1 MTPAIVFRA
10 GHSGHFLSSVIQDHP
25 ADTAKFR
32 MADNYQNRRLTIF
45 LTHDVEAAC
54 RDPGLSPVFRILPTY
69 NIYNAIYNIF
79 MKKILIEEFS
89 NFDLST
95 WAHDPVF
102 WYDKCYYQIKDCYY
116 QICNDIT
123 TNTIQNIVDFDRI
136 TDCDYIANW
145 LLQNFNLE
153 FNSNRQ
159 MLVQRYASMQ
169 LQLELKN
176 DNITLMQDII
186 GPITNKMLLENPW
199 FWAYIVFKFEHNN
212 NLLETDR
219 VWSVNNF
226 NRPQCID
233 DLLGYQYC
241 IGLK

>member
-1 MTPAIVFRA
+1 
-10 GHSGHFLSSVIQDHP
+10 VIQDHP

-32 MADNYQNRRLTIF
+32 MADNHQNRQSSIF
-45 LTHDVEAAC
+45 LTHDAEAVYK
-54 RDPGLSPVFRILPTY
+54 DPELSPVFRILPTQ
-69 NIYNAIYNIF
+69 NVYNAIYNNF
-79 MKKILIEEFS
+79 TKKVLIEEFS
-89 NFDLST
+89 KFNLRE
-95 WAHDPVF
+95 WIHNPVF
-102 WYDKCYYQIKDCYY
+102 WYDKCYYHIQECYY
-116 QICNDIT
+116 QICNDIS

-153 FNSNRQ
+153 FTTNRR
-159 MLVQRYASMQ
+159 MLVQHYASMQ
-169 LQLELKN
+169 LQLELKD
-176 DNITLMQDII
+176 DNSILMQDII
-186 GPITNKMLLENPW
+186 GPITDKMLLENPW

-219 VWSVNNF
+219 VWSVDNF

-241 IGLK
+241 IELK